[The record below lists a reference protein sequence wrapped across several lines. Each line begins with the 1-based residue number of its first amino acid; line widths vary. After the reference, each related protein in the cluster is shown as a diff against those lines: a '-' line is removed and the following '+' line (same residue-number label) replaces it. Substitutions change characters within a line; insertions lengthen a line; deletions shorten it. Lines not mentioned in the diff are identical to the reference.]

1 MAEYA
6 AGHNPNSRANLIPF
20 VAGDDARRKP
30 GSPNAGRAVTAY
42 FNELCTVD
50 DDDTA
55 KYDLMELRSIAA
67 DPAAPHP
74 KAIAATLLLAA
85 REKGYDKVDRQPKS
99 LAAIREILDRLLGK
113 PRVQVDVTHRS
124 DVRPPL
130 DIVAEIVGLLPEN
143 LTNDQWRSLLNAGV
157 RRRPELA
164 DLFRQVADT
173 APVDAE
179 VLIGDVPPDGNQM
192 IVKDL
197 KRQAEP

>member
-113 PRVQVDVTHRS
+113 PRVQVDVTHKT
-124 DVRPPL
+124 DVRPPH
-130 DIVAEIVGLLPEN
+130 DIVAEIVRLLPES
-143 LTNDQWRSLLNAGV
+143 LTNDQWRGLLSAGV
-157 RRRPELA
+157 HRRPELA
-164 DLFRQVADT
+164 DVFREVAEA
-173 APVDAE
+173 APVLVEATPIE
-179 VLIGDVPPDGNQM
+179 LPPDGNQL
-192 IVKDL
+192 I
-197 KRQAEP
+197 Q

>member
-6 AGHNPNSRANLIPF
+6 AGHHPSSRANLIPF

-55 KYDLMELRSIAA
+55 KYDLMELRSFAA

-113 PRVQVDVTHRS
+113 PRVQVEVTHKI
-124 DVRPPL
+124 DVRPPHV
-130 DIVAEIVGLLPEN
+130 IVAEIIQLLPEI
-143 LTNDQWRSLLNAGV
+143 LATDQWRGLLSAGV
-157 RRRPELA
+157 HRRPELA
-164 DLFRQVADT
+164 DVFR
-173 APVDAE
+173 E
-179 VLIGDVPPDGNQM
+179 
-192 IVKDL
+192 IV
-197 KRQAEP
+197 